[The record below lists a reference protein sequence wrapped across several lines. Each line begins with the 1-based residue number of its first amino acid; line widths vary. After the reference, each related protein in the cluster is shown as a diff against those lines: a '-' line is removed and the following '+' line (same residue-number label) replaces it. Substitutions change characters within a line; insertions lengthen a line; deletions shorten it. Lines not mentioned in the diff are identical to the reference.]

1 MWYLSI
7 YLLDLLQSAWNA
19 AARIISLLPHQTSC
33 THLISTTMELDAHC
47 AHAPV
52 RGIVHPSSPLW
63 YRATSLHSMVS
74 SWFSLFPKYLAWSSS
89 LCFMESWQPPGC
101 PEPPYQDRLEGP
113 VNVFLQV
120 AEQSREMKL
129 YFDVLVFFLT
139 FFFSLKKLYL
149 VFFQLMKRL
158 FHGRKKKRKEK
169 VLSTFQLY
177 TLLVLLLGRNFHS
190 SLTWGQFFPWKLPMP
205 AITWVVH
212 LRLLIP
218 LDFSENS
225 RKWLNKGFCMF
236 TPLTENTQ
244 RYKPFW
250 PGQSHVYLHCLRTW
264 SGLCEAD
271 ISLFFSQLWSNFF
284 LSQPTLQ
291 ACSLLL
297 TLLC

>member
-139 FFFSLKKLYL
+139 FFFHLKNYTWCSFSLWRGC
-149 VFFQLMKRL
+149 FM
-158 FHGRKKKRKEK
+158 GGKKKGKKRFW
-169 VLSTFQLY
+169 VHF
-177 TLLVLLLGRNFHS
+177 S
-190 SLTWGQFFPWKLPMP
+190 SIRYLCFYWGGISIL
-205 AITWVVH
+205 H
-212 LRLLIP
+212 
-218 LDFSENS
+218 
-225 RKWLNKGFCMF
+225 WL
-236 TPLTENTQ
+236 
-244 RYKPFW
+244 
-250 PGQSHVYLHCLRTW
+250 
-264 SGLCEAD
+264 EA
-271 ISLFFSQLWSNFF
+271 SFF
-284 LSQPTLQ
+284 LESYQCLQ
-291 ACSLLL
+291 
-297 TLLC
+297 